1 MQLKVVVGH
10 PEDGEAA
17 VMSEAA
23 GLTPRRDRPAA
34 AVLGGQG
41 HVGWGPVCS
50 CLGYIIRNSRVF

>member
-1 MQLKVVVGH
+1 MED

-17 VMSEAA
+17 VMNEVAQAA

-34 AVLGGQG
+34 AMLGEQG
-41 HVGWGPVCS
+41 HVGGGCVCS